1 MKRCIF
7 CNLDCSGAR
16 RAKEH
21 IIPDHLQQKY
31 GLPKERLS
39 NAHSKIV
46 SGDFA
51 GGHISKLP
59 AERELTYSGFLA
71 GRVCNICN
79 NGWMS
84 ELEKEVIPLIYQL
97 FDGEMGLDQIKQKE
111 RESLARWG
119 FKTTAALSSSTN
131 APQNFVSETHS
142 KEFYSSGGITIPEN
156 VGVFAGTSDEADIL
170 WGFSPTWQ
178 VRTDSDMPKELLQFM
193 QRKSYKVFLQLGHLM
208 LAVCWWPSNTITYT
222 LESWAGTELSGLKNL
237 DTNNE
242 DCREYFDKEN
252 EAFLM
257 AIGAQV

>member
-1 MKRCIF
+1 MK
-7 CNLDCSGAR
+7 

-31 GLPKERLS
+31 RLPKERLS

-46 SGDFA
+46 RGDFA

-71 GRVCNICN
+71 GRVCKTCN

-84 ELEKEVIPLIYQL
+84 ELEREVTPLIYQL
-97 FDGEMGLDQIKQKE
+97 IDGETNLVQITSKE
-111 RESLARWG
+111 RKSLARWG
-119 FKTTAALSSSTN
+119 FKTAAALSSSTN
-131 APQNFVSETHS
+131 APQNYVCESHS
-142 KEFYSSGGITIPEN
+142 KEFYSSGGIAIPEN
-156 VGVFAGTSDEADIL
+156 VGVFAAISEEAEFL
-170 WGFSPTWQ
+170 WSFSPTWQ
-178 VRTDSDMPKELLQFM
+178 VATHGSIPHELLQFM
-193 QRKSYKVFLQLGHLM
+193 QQKSYKVFIQLGHLM

-222 LESWAGTELSGLKNL
+222 LESWAGTELSGL
-237 DTNNE
+237 NNCSINND
-242 DCREYFDKEN
+242 DCREFFDKEN

>member
-7 CNLDCSGAR
+7 CNQDCSGAR

-31 GLPKERLS
+31 GLPKERLL

-71 GRVCNICN
+71 GRVCKTCN

-84 ELEKEVIPLIYQL
+84 ELEKGVIPLIYQL
-97 FDGEMGLDQIKQKE
+97 IDGETGLDQITQKE
-111 RESLARWG
+111 RKNLARWG

-131 APQNFVSETHS
+131 APQNFVCESHS
-142 KEFYSSGGITIPEN
+142 KEFYSSGGIAIPEN
-156 VGVFAGTSDEADIL
+156 VGVFAATSEEAEFL
-170 WGFSPTWQ
+170 WSFSPTWQ
-178 VRTDSDMPKELLQFM
+178 VTTHSDIPQELLQFM
-193 QRKSYKVFLQLGHLM
+193 QQKSYKVFLQLGHLM
-208 LAVCWWPSNTITYT
+208 LAVCWWPSNSITYT
-222 LESWAGTELSGLKNL
+222 LESWAGTELSGLNNCS
-237 DTNNE
+237 TNNE
-242 DCREYFDKEN
+242 DCRKFFDKEN